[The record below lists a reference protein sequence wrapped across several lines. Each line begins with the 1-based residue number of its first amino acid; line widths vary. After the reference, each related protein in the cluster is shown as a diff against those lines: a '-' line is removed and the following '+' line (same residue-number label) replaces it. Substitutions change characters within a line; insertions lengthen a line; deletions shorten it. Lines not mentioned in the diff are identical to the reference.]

1 MPQLAIHLLGPF
13 QVTLDS
19 QPVTGFAY
27 DKVRALL
34 AYLAVEADHFH
45 RRETLATLF
54 WPDHPPKLARQNLR
68 QSLATLRGQLEE
80 RRRVS
85 AETDRDAAQRAVAE
99 APIQTT

>member
-1 MPQLAIHLLGPF
+1 MLKLCYTSFMPQLAIRLLGSF

-54 WPDHPPKLARQNLR
+54 WPDHPPKLARQ
-68 QSLATLRGQLEE
+68 SLYRKKLSPCDLSDRNYEKKN
-80 RRRVS
+80 S
-85 AETDRDAAQRAVAE
+85 AFCRLNH
-99 APIQTT
+99 